1 MFSFQLLFVSH
12 IKVVS
17 FWDQFKFHPEK
28 LIMSDIFNLWPLG
41 TNINKKS
48 GSVKI
53 TKILHSISNWGF
65 WTYLGQTFILLTLV
79 VFFIDFDF
87 LFKSFHILV
96 YNVEV
101 NEMNGKAL
109 FFCYCQNNFWI
120 GQSERVGLFDLN
132 RFWKTHSD
140 LPTLRSLIQGEALI
154 KG

>member
-96 YNVEV
+96 YNVDV

-109 FFCYCQNNFWI
+109 FFVIAKTTFGLANQKEWAYSIWTDF
-120 GQSERVGLFDLN
+120 ER
-132 RFWKTHSD
+132 
-140 LPTLRSLIQGEALI
+140 PTLIYLLLGL
-154 KG
+154 